1 MTTAPFTIICV
12 YWFTPIRFS
21 PLSSN
26 TMISTPIRVR
36 WTPPIPPESDVP
48 PTTMAASVFNSR
60 SCPRVGPAVPS
71 RATASEPA
79 RPAIAPESMNA

>member
-26 TMISTPIRVR
+26 T
-36 WTPPIPPESDVP
+36 DDQH
-48 PTTMAASVFNSR
+48 ADQ
-60 SCPRVGPAVPS
+60 GPVN
-71 RATASEPA
+71 ATDPA
-79 RPAIAPESMNA
+79 